1 MALNY
6 DGSTNQFGSPG
17 GLVPPELQKV
27 IDQVMN
33 YAKTPVG
40 GARGIT
46 AAQGRAMEGVGQ
58 FMGGMV
64 NTASSLASQQSIAS
78 EARKTQLGIAEMEA
92 KPKLMEA
99 ERLSTPLSSGYG
111 MANKPSGSES
121 TTNDW
126 RSKYRFSS
134 LGF

>member
-1 MALNY
+1 MADL
-6 DGSTNQFGSPG
+6 
-17 GLVPPELQKV
+17 GLIPPELQRV

-64 NTASSLASQQSIAS
+64 NTASTLASQQNIAS
-78 EARKTQLGIAEMEA
+78 ENRNAQLGIAEMQAE
-92 KPKLMEA
+92 PSLMEA
-99 ERLSTPLSSGYG
+99 KRRSTPLGYG
-111 MANKPSGSES
+111 MENKPSGSEP
-121 TTNDW
+121 TTIDW
-126 RSKYRFSS
+126 KSKYGFKS
-134 LGF
+134 LKS

>member
-1 MALNY
+1 MADL
-6 DGSTNQFGSPG
+6 
-17 GLVPPELQKV
+17 GLIPPELQRV

-64 NTASSLASQQSIAS
+64 NTASTLASQQNIAS
-78 EARKTQLGIAEMEA
+78 EARKTQLGIAEMET

-99 ERLSTPLSSGYG
+99 ERLSTPLSSGSGYG

-126 RSKYRFSS
+126 RSKYKFSS
-134 LGF
+134 LF